1 MEAKDETKTL
11 WEELPHKALDNG
23 PGAFQL
29 ADGRI
34 AYLAFVRSL
43 SFYFFK
49 ILMFYYLFVFTYL

>member
-11 WEELPHKALDNG
+11 WEELPHKALENG
-23 PGAFQL
+23 TGAFQL

-43 SFYFFK
+43 SLLFFY
-49 ILMFYYLFVFTYL
+49 

>member
-34 AYLAFVRSL
+34 AYLAFVPLPFSIV
-43 SFYFFK
+43 FY
-49 ILMFYYLFVFTYL
+49 LLLF

>member
-34 AYLAFVRSL
+34 AYLAFVRFPSL
-43 SFYFFK
+43 
-49 ILMFYYLFVFTYL
+49 LFCY